1 MLYYFKTFA
10 DGESRMYKEQY
21 NDLEFADFYVPF
33 SGKLRSDNRWVKLS
47 KLIPWEKIEKQYAK
61 NFSNL
66 GNTGLPVRVALGA
79 FIIKVRLKLTDEET
93 VEQIRENTYL
103 QYFIGYSEFMDK
115 APFDPSVF
123 VDIRKRF
130 PENIVGDINELTIAH
145 NLKIEDNN
153 DDDDSEV
160 SNKGKLLVDATC
172 APADISF
179 PTDIKLL
186 NSAREKLEDIIDTL
200 HHPFVGVEEK
210 PRTYRK
216 VAAKR
221 YTAIKK
227 RKKWPNPLRRKFI
240 RYQLNCV
247 ERNLDSID
255 KILQYSNLYLL
266 SKAQYKN
273 LFVIQTVFDQQK
285 EMYDERKHQVS
296 DRIVSISQPH
306 VRPIKRGKAKAQT
319 EFGAKLSIALI
330 DGFAYLDRV
339 SFDSY
344 NEAGDLMEQ
353 IEEYKRRKGYYPESV
368 HADKIYRNREN
379 LKYCKSK
386 GIRLSGPPLGRPPKD
401 KQKNEDLRKQAY
413 EDECS
418 RVPVEGKFGQA
429 KRRFILGLIMAKLD
443 VTSKSM
449 IAMCIMV
456 LNLEKLLKEAFFVH
470 FLLRIIFG
478 INELFRKCTKVPD
491 RKLKVFG

>member
-1 MLYYFKTFA
+1 
-10 DGESRMYKEQY
+10 MYKEQY
-21 NDLEFADFYVPF
+21 NDLEFVDFYVPF
-33 SGKLRSDNRWVKLS
+33 SGKLRSDNRWVILS
-47 KLIPWEKIEKQYAK
+47 NLIPWEKIEKQYAK
-61 NFSNL
+61 NFSKL
-66 GNTGLPVRVALGA
+66 GNSGLPVRVALGSL
-79 FIIKVRLKLTDEET
+79 IIKVRLKLTDEET
-93 VEQIRENTYL
+93 VEQIRENPYL

-130 PENIVGDINELTIAH
+130 PAKIVSNINESIITH
-145 NLKIEDNN
+145 NVTEKDNN
-153 DDDDSEV
+153 NEDDDSAG
-160 SNKGKLLVDATC
+160 SNKGKLIVDATC

-186 NSAREKLEDIIDTL
+186 NSAREKTENIIDTL
-200 HHPFVGVEEK
+200 HYPFVGIEEK
-210 PRTYRK
+210 PRSYRK
-216 VAAKR
+216 VAAQR
-221 YTAIKK
+221 YNSIKK
-227 RKKWPNPLRRKFI
+227 RKRWPEPIRRKFI
-240 RYQLNCV
+240 RQQLNCV
-247 ERNLDSID
+247 ERNLGSID
-255 KILQYSNLYLL
+255 KMLQYSDLSLL
-266 SKAQYKN
+266 TKSQYKN
-273 LFVIQTVFDQQK
+273 LLVIRTVLEQQK
-285 EMYDERKHQVS
+285 EMYSKRKHKVS

-344 NEAGDLMEQ
+344 NEAGDLTEQ
-353 IEEYKRRKGYYPESV
+353 IEEYKRKKGYYPESV

-401 KQKNEDLRKQAY
+401 KQKNEELRKQAY

-429 KRRFILGLIMAKLD
+429 KRRFILGLIMTKLD
-443 VTSKSM
+443 ITSKSM
-449 IAMCIMV
+449 IAVCIMV
-456 LNLEKLLKEAFFVH
+456 LNLEKLLKEAFFVQS
-470 FLLRIIFG
+470 FLRIIYG
-478 INELFRKCTKVPD
+478 LNKIFRKCTRVPN